1 MSEPTTPP
9 APAVA
14 APPAALAGATA
25 RFERGDFLG
34 ARLEV
39 ERLLAEQPQP
49 EPELKAAARALLDR
63 MAPDPWA
70 ARFGVL
76 VLVVLALVTGLYVR

>member
-1 MSEPTTPP
+1 MTEPPP
-9 APAVA
+9 P
-14 APPAALAGATA
+14 PPAAAEATA

-39 ERLLAEQPQP
+39 QRLLAAPRDP
-49 EPELKAAARALLDR
+49 EVEAAARALIAR